1 MALHDRILRGE
12 GGADVVSATLWPL
25 GFSKELSSSRCIYIY
40 IHTDREREREKKE
53 KEQQEYGEGAN
64 FAALRIADD
73 YLASAQCVGDAR

>member
-1 MALHDRILRGE
+1 MAAWIFKGTF
-12 GGADVVSATLWPL
+12 VTPL
-25 GFSKELSSSRCIYIY
+25 YIYIY